1 MQFIETPIFTKQIM
15 ELLSDEEYRRLQE
28 VLLLRPEAGDLI
40 PGGGGL
46 RKLRWRVSGTG
57 KRGGLRTIYYW
68 DVPSEV
74 CYMLYAY
81 KKSAQSDLTQ
91 QQLRV
96 LRNLVKE
103 YLQ

>member
-1 MQFIETPIFTKQIM
+1 MQFIETPIFTKQIT

-57 KRGGLRTIYYW
+57 KRGGL
-68 DVPSEV
+68 
-74 CYMLYAY
+74 LYA
-81 KKSAQSDLTQ
+81 
-91 QQLRV
+91 V
-96 LRNLVKE
+96 CV
-103 YLQ
+103 